1 MARMRNTSVNLTVR
15 IGSRFYPVV
24 TARNGRIKPGWAV
37 ISDRQEYHPGS
48 VYYLDWY
55 EGGKR
60 KRKAVGR
67 DATHAQNLARQK
79 ESERLLALETPTE
92 PAEPEDDSTLPAA
105 IASYLAEIR
114 AGKKPKTLAAY
125 ALSLA
130 YFAQY
135 CDKPLVC
142 DVERSDLLAYS
153 GALRDEE
160 DLAPRTVHNHFANLV
175 SFLKWAGREKI
186 ARKGDWPVYVEEE
199 PETYEPEELERLIA
213 ACTPEES
220 RLFRFFLYSGFREQE
235 TVHFTWKD
243 LGASTAAVRHKPQYG
258 WSPKAYKE
266 RTVPIPAAF
275 AKELLAGKTAGA
287 KLTDLVFP
295 APEGGPDKHMLR
307 TLKALV
313 SRAGLDPDTWWLHKF
328 RATFAT
334 RALQGGIDLRT
345 VQAWM
350 GHVDL
355 ASTMRYLRPARGE
368 KVQAQVEALWG
379 GTCHNPS
386 LR

>member
-1 MARMRNTSVNLTVR
+1 MARMGNTSVNLTIR
-15 IGSRFYPVV
+15 LESRYYRVV
-24 TARNGRIKPGWAV
+24 TSRNGRIKPDWIWVA
-37 ISDRQEYHPGS
+37 DRQEHHPDR

-67 DATHAQNLARQK
+67 DAMHAQNMARQK
-79 ESERLLALETPTE
+79 ELERKSAPPEALMAPIE
-92 PAEPEDDSTLPAA
+92 PDDPTLPAA
-105 IASYLAEIR
+105 IASYLDEIR
-114 AGKKPKTLAAY
+114 ATKKPKTLAAY
-125 ALSLA
+125 ALSLE

-135 CDKPLVC
+135 CLKAHIK

-153 GALRDEE
+153 GHLRDTEE
-160 DLAPRTVHNHFANLV
+160 LAPRTVHNHFANLV

-186 ARKGDWPVYVEEE
+186 ARKGDWPVYVEEA
-199 PETYEPEELERLIA
+199 PETYEPEEINRLIA
-213 ACTPEES
+213 ACTLEES

-275 AKELLAGKTAGA
+275 AKELLVGKPAGA
-287 KLTDLVFP
+287 KSTDLVFP
-295 APEGGPDKHMLR
+295 APEGGLDKHMLR
-307 TLKALV
+307 TLKTVAT
-313 SRAGLDPDTWWLHKF
+313 RAGMDPDTCWLHKF
-328 RATFAT
+328 RASFAT
-334 RALQGGIDLRT
+334 HALQGGVDLRT
-345 VQAWM
+345 VQSWM
-350 GHVDL
+350 GHTDL

-368 KVQAQVEALWG
+368 KVQAQVEALWA
-379 GTCHNPS
+379 
-386 LR
+386 